1 MTDAVSTGTS
11 EVADAAAAQATTD
24 SATVGSN
31 ANSGENYDVSTNPAW
46 QPVLDK
52 LPGPYQELIKPHFAE
67 WDKNFQ
73 KVQESYNPWKQFAEA
88 GVTPDAVME
97 SLQLRQLASSE
108 QGIRQ
113 IYDNIVEQF
122 GQQWGLTPQQAQ
134 QAIQQAT
141 QQGNNPQGQPELDL
155 GLEDIDPRYVPVEKY
170 EELKKNLEIV
180 GNYLASGEA
189 QKQQA
194 EQQAKIDAEIDSE
207 VEQLKN
213 KYGPALTEKN
223 LHMIYQLAAGSQDN
237 SLIPA
242 AEALFGAIGT
252 QAQSVSRVPTI
263 MAPGGGTPS
272 NAVDVTSLNRE
283 DTKKTALAMLKAL
296 QSQGD

>member
-24 SATVGSN
+24 SATVGSD
-31 ANSGENYDVSTNPAW
+31 ANSGDNYDVSTNPAW

-88 GVTPDAVME
+88 GVTPEAVME
-97 SLQLRQLASSE
+97 SLQLRQLAGSE

-141 QQGNNPQGQPELDL
+141 QTPQGNNSQGQPELDL
-155 GLEDIDPRYVPVEKY
+155 GVEEVDPRYVPVEKY
-170 EELKKNLEIV
+170 EELKKNLDIV
-180 GNYLASGEA
+180 GQHIMNQEYA
-189 QKQQA
+189 KQQ
-194 EQQAKIDAEIDSE
+194 QQIDSEIDAE
-207 VEQLKN
+207 VTQLKQ
-213 KYGPALTEKN
+213 KYGPALTDQN
-223 LHMIYQLAAGSQDN
+223 LQMIYKLAAGSQDN

-242 AEALFGAIGT
+242 AEALFGVLGT
-252 QAQSVSRVPTI
+252 QQQQQASRVPTI
-263 MAPGGGTPS
+263 VAPGGGTPS